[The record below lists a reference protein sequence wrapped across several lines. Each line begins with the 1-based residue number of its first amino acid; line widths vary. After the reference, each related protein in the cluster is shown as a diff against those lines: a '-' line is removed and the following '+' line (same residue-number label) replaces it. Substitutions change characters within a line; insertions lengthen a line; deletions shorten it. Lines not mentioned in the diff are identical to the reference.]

1 MPRYLAIKEAVRDVP
16 LWEAPG
22 VADGAVSRRPGL
34 SMRTLSV
41 SIESLMPLCRNLSPS
56 PGWSAGVA
64 RDDDAMFVG
73 EHDGVYSVA

>member
-1 MPRYLAIKEAVRDVP
+1 
-16 LWEAPG
+16 
-22 VADGAVSRRPGL
+22 
-34 SMRTLSV
+34 MRTLSV

-64 RDDDAMFVG
+64 GDDDAMFVG